1 MVGVVLFN
9 SMIDT
14 NKIDCVVIRRVFVNE
29 FDGVSLAASLAVC
42 CFLAFFF
49 GGFVDDMDLFLLCFL
64 PGSAVPCAFL
74 FSLVCSSLHIQ

>member
-42 CFLAFFF
+42 CFL
-49 GGFVDDMDLFLLCFL
+49 
-64 PGSAVPCAFL
+64 P
-74 FSLVCSSLHIQ
+74 